1 LLATL
6 MALIIVLRTACS
18 LPFYHNQAK

>member
-18 LPFYHNQAK
+18 LPFYHNQTK